1 MGTMAEAFICDAIR
15 TPFGRYAGALSGV
28 RADDLAA
35 APLQALMQRNPGV
48 DWDTVD
54 DVVYGCANQA
64 GEDNR
69 NVGRMAL
76 LLAGLPS
83 EVPGSTVN
91 RLCGPSLD
99 AITIASRAIK
109 AGEGSLLLAGGV
121 ESMSRAPFVQGKATE
136 AFSRVAKIEDTT
148 IGWRFVNPLMKSRYG
163 VDSMPETAEN
173 VAQEF
178 GVVRA
183 DQDAFALRSQQ
194 RAAAAI
200 ADGRMAEEISP
211 IAIPQRKGDPVIV
224 AVDEHPRATSF
235 DALAKLKG
243 IVRPEGSVTAGNAS
257 GVNDGACALII
268 ASEDAAKRNG
278 LTPRARIGAG
288 DAQGP
293 GACEDHARR
302 RRPDRIERGVRR
314 AGAGGDSRPRIA
326 RRFFESQSDGWRDR
340 AGPPARCERCAP
352 GHDRRLPAAPHW
364 RALCAVHDVHRR
376 RPGHRPHHR
385 TCLNRDDHETAI
397 AATRGVLPARPD
409 DPSAGVRACV
419 QDQRPA
425 LATKVADLAAEFV
438 VGDHRAGIRRRRAG
452 SARPRPDHELR
463 EDRPAG
469 RRADRRP
476 WPPPG
481 RERTPGEKRAGGGM
495 AGERGWA

>member
-48 DWDTVD
+48 DWDAVD

-76 LLAGLPS
+76 LLAGLPP

-91 RLCGPSLD
+91 RLCGSSLD

-109 AGEGSLLLAGGV
+109 AGEGSLLLVGGV
-121 ESMSRAPFVQGKATE
+121 ESMSRAPFVQGKASE

-163 VDSMPETAEN
+163 IDSMPETAEN

-224 AVDEHPRATSF
+224 AVDEHPRATSL

-243 IVRPEGSVTAGNAS
+243 IVRPDGSVTAGNAS

-268 ASEDAAKRNG
+268 ASEDAAKHNG
-278 LTPRARIGAG
+278 LTPRARIVAGAVAG
-288 DAQGP
+288 VAPRIMGFGPAPAMRKVLARAKITLADIDLIELNEAFAAQALAVTRDHGLSDDSP
-293 GACEDHARR
+293 KVNPMGGAIALGHPLGASGARLVTTAVYQLHR
-302 RRPDRIERGVRR
+302 TGGRYALCTMCIGVGQGIALIIERV
-314 AGAGGDSRPRIA
+314 
-326 RRFFESQSDGWRDR
+326 
-340 AGPPARCERCAP
+340 
-352 GHDRRLPAAPHW
+352 
-364 RALCAVHDVHRR
+364 
-376 RPGHRPHHR
+376 
-385 TCLNRDDHETAI
+385 
-397 AATRGVLPARPD
+397 
-409 DPSAGVRACV
+409 
-419 QDQRPA
+419 
-425 LATKVADLAAEFV
+425 
-438 VGDHRAGIRRRRAG
+438 
-452 SARPRPDHELR
+452 
-463 EDRPAG
+463 
-469 RRADRRP
+469 
-476 WPPPG
+476 
-481 RERTPGEKRAGGGM
+481 
-495 AGERGWA
+495 